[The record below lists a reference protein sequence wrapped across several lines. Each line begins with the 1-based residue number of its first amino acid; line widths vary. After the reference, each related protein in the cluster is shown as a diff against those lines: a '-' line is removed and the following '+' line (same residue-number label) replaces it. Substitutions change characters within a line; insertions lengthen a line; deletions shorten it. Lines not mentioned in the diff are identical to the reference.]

1 MEEDMVLWEDMA
13 SWEELVTAWLWL
25 LLWLWLVLWCTP
37 WQDPGGMQ
45 WLTLWPMLS
54 ATMTW
59 LRSPP
64 TPTSM
69 VWLMSTL
76 ALPSSRPRLTM
87 ELASGRDTTQ
97 STCLTEGSSTS
108 TTTPATSTD
117 MLPRSPTT
125 ALLPTLMS
133 LSESA
138 TVLSAMPS
146 PDPLLSPIPLLSLV
160 PLLSPIPL
168 LSLIPLLSHLTA
180 ALVMVVPSSDK

>member
-1 MEEDMVLWEDMA
+1 
-13 SWEELVTAWLWL
+13 
-25 LLWLWLVLWCTP
+25 
-37 WQDPGGMQ
+37 
-45 WLTLWPMLS
+45 
-54 ATMTW
+54 
-59 LRSPP
+59 
-64 TPTSM
+64 M

-87 ELASGRDTTQ
+87 ELVSGRAPSQ

-108 TTTPATSTD
+108 TTTQMMPMAL
-117 MLPRSPTT
+117 LPRSPTT

-133 LSESA
+133 LAELA

-168 LSLIPLLSHLTA
+168 LLLIPLLSHLTA
-180 ALVMVVPSSDK
+180 LSVMVSASVMVVPSSDKRRQEYLCIYQQ